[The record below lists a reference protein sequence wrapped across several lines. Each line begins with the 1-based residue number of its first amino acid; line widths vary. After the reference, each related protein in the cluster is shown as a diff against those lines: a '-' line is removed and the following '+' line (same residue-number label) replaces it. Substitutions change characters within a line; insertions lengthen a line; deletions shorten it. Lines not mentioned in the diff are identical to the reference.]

1 MTGKFQATH
10 AALIG
15 IIMAVSGFITW
26 SAVEARPSMN
36 NLIVVAPVAGVIALL
51 CVVLILSSV
60 VTPKAGTDGDEAQPV
75 PAAGLWGDIL
85 LLAGFAVFCYA
96 LTHVGFDIAT
106 FVFVWGGVVMSG
118 GKGWWQPPLFAAIFT
133 ALLVYGFGS
142 LFPYP
147 MLTLVL

>member
-1 MTGKFQATH
+1 MTGKIQATH

-51 CVVLILSSV
+51 CVVLILSTLV
-60 VTPKAGTDGDEAQPV
+60 KPKAGTDDDEAQPV

-106 FVFVWGGVVMSG
+106 FLFVWGGVVMSG